1 MCPAALL
8 LSISFSTL
16 PVLMAQGRA
25 VPTLTAA
32 RAAEGK
38 QPVIDGRVDDD
49 VWASAEPFNTFIQQ
63 DPSEGA
69 PATER
74 TEIRFLLDD
83 RNRKLLA
90 ALMKNPR
97 APIATLARRV
107 GLSAPAVRERLL
119 RLEEGGVIKGWR
131 VELDPKALGYPI
143 AILVRVR
150 PMPGQLP
157 KIAKLAQSMP
167 QVTECHRITGEDCF
181 LMRLY
186 LRSLDELDGL
196 LDRFLAYGQTTTSIV
211 QSAPVPPRALPLP

>member
-1 MCPAALL
+1 MSISKLL
-8 LSISFSTL
+8 LD
-16 PVLMAQGRA
+16 
-25 VPTLTAA
+25 
-32 RAAEGK
+32 E
-38 QPVIDGRVDDD
+38 
-49 VWASAEPFNTFIQQ
+49 
-63 DPSEGA
+63 
-69 PATER
+69 
-74 TEIRFLLDD
+74 

-90 ALMKNPR
+90 ALTKNPR

-119 RLEEGGVIKGWR
+119 RLEEAGVIKGWR

-167 QVTECHRITGEDCF
+167 QVTECHRVTGEDCF

-186 LRSLDELDGL
+186 LRELDELDGL
-196 LDRFLAYGQTTTSIV
+196 LDRFLAYGQTTTSII
-211 QSAPVPPRALPLP
+211 QSSPVAPRALPLP

>member
-1 MCPAALL
+1 MSVSKL
-8 LSISFSTL
+8 
-16 PVLMAQGRA
+16 
-25 VPTLTAA
+25 
-32 RAAEGK
+32 
-38 QPVIDGRVDDD
+38 
-49 VWASAEPFNTFIQQ
+49 
-63 DPSEGA
+63 
-69 PATER
+69 
-74 TEIRFLLDD
+74 LLDD

-119 RLEEGGVIKGWR
+119 RLEESGVIKGWR
-131 VELDPKALGYPI
+131 VELDPQALGYPI

-211 QSAPVPPRALPLP
+211 QSSPVPPRALPLP